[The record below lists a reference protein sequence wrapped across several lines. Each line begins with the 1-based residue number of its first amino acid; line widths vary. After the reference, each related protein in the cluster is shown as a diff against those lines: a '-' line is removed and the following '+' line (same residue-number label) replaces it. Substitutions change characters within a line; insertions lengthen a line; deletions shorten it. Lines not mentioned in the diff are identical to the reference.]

1 MSQIE
6 SEIRTAVSRAVEELY
21 EIKLPSQQ
29 IMVEIPKDAA
39 MGDFA
44 TNAAMRLAKPL
55 KTAPVKIAQAIADR
69 MKEELPQAESITV
82 ANPGFINIRLQK
94 AALADIINGIIEADE
109 KYGCSQAGHN
119 QKILVEYVS
128 ANPTGELHC
137 GHARGAAWGDSVT
150 RLLKAAGYDCLREYY
165 INDGGHQIE
174 MLGESLISRYF
185 DCFQQS
191 YPLPEEG
198 YHGADVIEIA
208 RQIAQNDGAKWL
220 DADPAERLEYFKEEG
235 SRVELARIKEDLALF
250 NVSFDSWI
258 HEKFFYENNSARINQ
273 VLAKM
278 NELGLTYQ
286 QDGALWFKSTAYG
299 DDKDRVLRKSDGS
312 FTYLTPDIANH
323 VYKLQRGYD
332 QLVDLW
338 GADHHGYINRM
349 CCALQALGYP
359 AGCLQVDL
367 IQMVRMMENGQEVK
381 MSKRTGNAIS
391 LRELCEDVG
400 VDATRWFFVSKD
412 VGTHMDFDMD
422 LARSKSNDNP
432 VYYVQYAHAR
442 MCSIIKNAPA
452 FKAEGHYDRL
462 TDPKEAELLKYLSSF
477 TEVVADAAATRMP
490 NKICNYATTLAK
502 HFHSFYVACKV
513 NVTDD
518 PQLTNQRLGLIHAVR
533 ITMRNAL
540 SLIGVSAVEHM

>member
-21 EIKLPSQQ
+21 EIKLPSEQ

-198 YHGADVIEIA
+198 YYGADVIEIA

>member
-21 EIKLPSQQ
+21 EIKLPSEQ

>member
-208 RQIAQNDGAKWL
+208 RQIARKDGAKWL

-235 SRVELARIKEDLALF
+235 SRVELDRIKEDLALF

-278 NELGLTYQ
+278 DELGLTYQ

-332 QLVDLW
+332 HLVDLW

-422 LARSKSNDNP
+422 LARKKSNDNP

-452 FKAEGHYDRL
+452 FKAESHYDRL

-502 HFHSFYVACKV
+502 HFHSFYVVCKV

>member
-208 RQIAQNDGAKWL
+208 RQIARKDGAKWL

-235 SRVELARIKEDLALF
+235 SRVELDRIKEDLALF

-273 VLAKM
+273 VLATM
-278 NELGLTYQ
+278 DELGLTYQ

-332 QLVDLW
+332 HLVDLW

-422 LARSKSNDNP
+422 LARKKSNDNP

-452 FKAEGHYDRL
+452 FKAESHYDRL

-502 HFHSFYVACKV
+502 HFHSFYVVCKV